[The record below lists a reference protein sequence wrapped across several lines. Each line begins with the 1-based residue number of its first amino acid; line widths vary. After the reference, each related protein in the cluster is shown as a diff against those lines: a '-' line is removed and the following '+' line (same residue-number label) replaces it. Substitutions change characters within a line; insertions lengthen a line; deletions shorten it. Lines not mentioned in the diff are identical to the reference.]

1 MAALHLPFPNTIML
15 MQLLASWTIDHGG
28 TGRTIQL
35 LQGDLARLSADHSV
49 DILVV
54 SAFANDYLPTP
65 SSLIGALD
73 RVGLSVAALA
83 VRATDSRYEGAV
95 LVSWSSSPITGPLCF
110 QASITLH

>member
-1 MAALHLPFPNTIML
+1 MAAPHLPFPNTIML

-83 VRATDSRYEGAV
+83 ACKTVDMREQFSCW
-95 LVSWSSSPITGPLCF
+95 LSSPITGP
-110 QASITLH
+110 